1 MQPLKDTEKKMASNE
16 FEKLITDADKTAGV
30 RCKARW
36 DSLAKPL
43 GGLGVFE
50 QQTVRMAELFGTDNI
65 DISKRAVV
73 VMCADNGVVAQGV
86 SQTGSEVTA
95 AVAQNIANKT
105 ASVCRMAKVAKADV
119 FALDVGM
126 NTHPKINGLI
136 SCPVADGTKDIT
148 EQAAMTAEQCRKAVK
163 IGIDTVKELKE
174 RGYTL
179 IATGEMGIGNTT
191 TASALCCALLQLPC
205 DDMVGRGAGLDN
217 EGLIKKRKAVKKA
230 LERCKDITEPFEL
243 LRQLGGFD
251 IAAMTGVFIG
261 GAVYNCA
268 VLIDGLI
275 SAVAALAAV
284 KICPGVKKA
293 VFASHLS
300 SEPAAAAVLHEM
312 GLPAVISA
320 GMHLGEGTGAV
331 AAMPLFDMA
340 LSVYNDAS
348 TFEKI
353 GVKAYKDYSEDAKG

>member
-1 MQPLKDTEKKMASNE
+1 MIPSELQ
-16 FEKLITDADKTAGV
+16 KLIDPPDKAAGA

-50 QQTVRMAELFGTDNI
+50 QQTVRMAELFCTENI

-95 AVAQNIANKT
+95 IVAQNIARGT

-119 FALDVGM
+119 FAVDVGM
-126 NTHPKINGLI
+126 NIHPDIEGLI
-136 SCPVADGTKDIT
+136 SRPAADGTNDIT
-148 EQAAMTAEQCRKAVK
+148 EQAAMTAEQCEKAICV
-163 IGIDTVKELKE
+163 GIDMVRELKE
-174 RGYTL
+174 KGCTI

-191 TASALCCALLQLPC
+191 TATALACALMKISSE
-205 DDMVGRGAGLDN
+205 DMVGRGAGLDDK
-217 EGLIKKRKAVKKA
+217 GLDRKRMAIRKA
-230 LERCKDITEPFEL
+230 LERCGGMDEPFEL
-243 LRQLGGFD
+243 LCQLGGFD
-251 IAAMTGVFIG
+251 IAAMVGLFIG
-261 GAVYNCA
+261 GAIYNRA
-268 VLIDGLI
+268 VLMDGLI

-284 KICPGVKKA
+284 RIEPGSQKA
-293 VFASHLS
+293 IFASHLS
-300 SEPAAAAVLHEM
+300 SEPAASLILKEL

-320 GMHLGEGTGAV
+320 GMHIGEGTGAV
-331 AAMPLFDMA
+331 AALPLFDMA

-353 GVKAYKDYSEDAKG
+353 GIEAYKDYSDDTGEG